1 MVLKKIELGT
11 SLFKFLTLNSLNQNQ
26 LTHMKK
32 ELLHAG
38 AFCLL
43 VAGWLSSTVAFAQS
57 DPSGKKRI
65 TDTYAITNAT
75 VFTAPGQSGVKA
87 TVLIKDGL
95 ILGVGS
101 NISLPKEAKTIAGDS
116 LFIYPGFI
124 DAASDVGI
132 TKPKDP
138 ERPDDFVSSNP
149 SDEIAGITP
158 WRSAVDQYSGK
169 DNKVAD
175 LRKVGFTIAQIMPD
189 GGMLAGKAAV
199 VLLGE
204 ESSTNLLMENTALAA
219 SFRGSRGMYPGTA
232 VGVMAKF
239 REVYDNTKL
248 TSQRSQ
254 IYQTAAGVKR
264 PEITP
269 TYSAMQAVTKGQIPV
284 MFTTGSELE
293 IRRAIS
299 LQKEKGFK
307 LVLTGL
313 EDYEE
318 VIDVIKASGASVLVK
333 LEIPDD
339 KAIKAQKEDAEDEVK
354 ALNER
359 VKKAYDAAIAQA
371 SKLEAAGIPFAF
383 TTAGVKSSDIMKAL
397 QAMIK
402 HGLSEKAA
410 LAALTTNSASILGLS
425 KVAGSIEKGKMANL
439 ILSTD
444 SLFAEDSQIKH
455 MVVDGY
461 IFDYETKAKKKA
473 SKESDG
479 KVKIEGNWDYTSE
492 SPAGS
497 SGGVLSI
504 IKEGSDYTGTI
515 TYDDPE
521 GSGKISSPIKNVV
534 LDGKSL
540 SFSFDVNA
548 SGMEILVEVSGEVD
562 ADTYKGTM
570 DIGEFGSFPFEGTL
584 NPTLIANK

>member
-1 MVLKKIELGT
+1 
-11 SLFKFLTLNSLNQNQ
+11 
-26 LTHMKK
+26 MKK

-38 AFCLL
+38 VFCLL
-43 VAGWLSSTVAFAQS
+43 VSGWLSSSLAFAQS

-95 ILGVGS
+95 IVGVGS
-101 NISLPKEAKTIAGDS
+101 NLSLPNEAKTIAGDS

-158 WRSAVDQYSGK
+158 WRSAVDQFSIK
-169 DNKVAD
+169 DSKVDD

-189 GGMLAGKAAV
+189 GGMLAGKAAII
-199 VLLGE
+199 LLGAE
-204 ESSTNLLMENTALAA
+204 NSTNLLKENSGLAA
-219 SFRGSRGMYPGTA
+219 SFSGSRGMYPGTA

-239 REVYDNTKL
+239 REIYDNTEL
-248 TSQRSQ
+248 SSQRSQ
-254 IYQTAAGVKR
+254 KYTTVSGLKR

-269 TYSAMQAVTKGQIPV
+269 TYSAMQEVLSGQIPV
-284 MFTTGSELE
+284 LFSTSSELE

-339 KAIKAQKEDAEDEVK
+339 KAIKAQKDDATEEVK
-354 ALNER
+354 VLNAR
-359 VKKAYDAAIAQA
+359 VKKAYDEAVAQA

-383 TTAGVKSSDIMKAL
+383 TTVGVKSGDIMKAL
-397 QAMIK
+397 QTMIK
-402 HGLSEKAA
+402 NGLSEKSA
-410 LAALTTNSASILGLS
+410 LAALTTNSASILGIS

-444 SLFAEDSQIKH
+444 SIFAEDSQIKH
-455 MVVDGY
+455 IVVDGY
-461 IFDYETKAKKKA
+461 IYDYDTKAKKKD
-473 SKESDG
+473 SKDG
-479 KVKIEGNWDYTSE
+479 KEDGTVKIEGNWEYTSE

-497 SGGVLSI
+497 SGGILSI
-504 IKEGSDYTGTI
+504 QKEGSDYTGTI
-515 TYDDPE
+515 TYDDPS
-521 GSGKISSPIKNVV
+521 GSGKATSPIKNVV
-534 LDGKSL
+534 LDGSTL
-540 SFSFDVNA
+540 SFSFDVTAN
-548 SGMEILVEVSGEVD
+548 GMEILVEVSGEVD
-562 ADTYKGTM
+562 SDSFKGTM
-570 DIGEFGSFPFEGTL
+570 NVGEFGSFPFEGTL

>member
-1 MVLKKIELGT
+1 
-11 SLFKFLTLNSLNQNQ
+11 
-26 LTHMKK
+26 MKK

-43 VAGWLSSTVAFAQS
+43 VAGWLSSSVAFAQS

-95 ILGVGS
+95 ILGVGN
-101 NISLPKEAKTIAGDS
+101 NISLPKETKTIAGDS

-138 ERPDDFVSSNP
+138 DRPEDFVSSNP
-149 SDEIAGITP
+149 PDEIAGITP
-158 WRSAVDQYSGK
+158 WRSALDQYSSK

-175 LRKVGFTIAQIMPD
+175 LRKFTIAQIMPD
-189 GGMLAGKAAV
+189 GGMIAGKAAV

-204 ESSTNLLMENTALAA
+204 ENSTNLLMENTALVA

-239 REVYDNTKL
+239 REIYDNTKL
-248 TSQRSQ
+248 TSQRT
-254 IYQTAAGVKR
+254 QTYKSAAGLKR
-264 PEITP
+264 PEIIP
-269 TYSAMQAVTKGQIPV
+269 TYSAMQEVTTGQIPV
-284 MFTTGSELE
+284 MFSTSSELE

-313 EDYEE
+313 EDYEG

-333 LEIPDD
+333 LDIPDD
-339 KAIKAQKEDAEDEVK
+339 KAIKAQKDDAEDEVK
-354 ALNER
+354 VLNER

-383 TTAGVKSSDIMKAL
+383 TTAGVKSGDIMKAL

-425 KVAGSIEKGKMANL
+425 KVAGSIEKGKMANM

-461 IFDYETKAKKKA
+461 LFDYETKAKKKA
-473 SKESDG
+473 AKGGDG
-479 KVKIEGNWDYTSE
+479 EVKIEGNWDYTSE

-497 SGGVLSI
+497 SGGILSI
-504 IKEGSDYTGTI
+504 KKDGTDYTGTI
-515 TYDDPE
+515 SYDDPD
-521 GSGKISSPIKNVV
+521 GSGKMTSPIKNVV
-534 LDGKSL
+534 LDGKRL
-540 SFSFDVNA
+540 SFSFDVTA
-548 SGMEILVEVSGEVD
+548 GGMQILVEVSGDVD
-562 ADTYKGTM
+562 ADTFNGTM
-570 DIGEFGSFPFEGTL
+570 NVGEFGSFPFEGTL

>member
-1 MVLKKIELGT
+1 
-11 SLFKFLTLNSLNQNQ
+11 
-26 LTHMKK
+26 MKK

-38 AFCLL
+38 VFCFL
-43 VAGWLSSTVAFAQS
+43 VAGWLSSNVTFAQS

-95 ILGVGS
+95 IVGVGS
-101 NISLPKEAKTIAGDS
+101 NLSLPIEAKTIAGDS

-124 DAASDVGI
+124 DGASDVGI

-138 ERPDDFVSSNP
+138 ERPENFVSSNP
-149 SDEIAGITP
+149 PDEIAGITP
-158 WRSAVDQYSGK
+158 WRSAVDQYSST
-169 DNKVAD
+169 DSKVAD
-175 LRKVGFTIAQIMPD
+175 LRKVGFTIAQIMPQ
-189 GGMLAGKAAV
+189 GGMLAGKAAI
-199 VLLGE
+199 VLLGDGN
-204 ESSTNLLMENTALAA
+204 STNLLMENTALAA
-219 SFRGSRGMYPGTA
+219 SFNGSRGMYPGTA

-248 TSQRSQ
+248 TAQRSQ
-254 IYQTAAGVKR
+254 MYTTVAGLKR

-269 TYSAMQAVTKGQIPV
+269 TYSAMQGVITGQIPV
-284 MFTTGSELE
+284 MFSTSSELE

-307 LVLTGL
+307 LVLTDL

-339 KAIKAQKEDAEDEVK
+339 KAIKAQKDDASGEVK
-354 ALNER
+354 VLNAR
-359 VKKAYDAAIAQA
+359 VKAAYNKALAQA

-383 TTAGVKSSDIMKAL
+383 STAGVKSGDIMKAL
-397 QAMIK
+397 QTMIAN
-402 HGLSEKAA
+402 GLSEKAA

-455 MVVDGY
+455 MVVDGF
-461 IFDYETKAKKKA
+461 IFDYEIKAKKKA
-473 SKESDG
+473 SKDG
-479 KVKIEGNWDYTSE
+479 KGDGTVKIEGNWEYTSE
-492 SPAGS
+492 SPEGS
-497 SGGVLSI
+497 SVGI
-504 IKEGSDYTGTI
+504 IAITKEGTDYTGTI
-515 TYDDPE
+515 TYDDP
-521 GSGKISSPIKNVV
+521 SGDGKATSPIREVI

-540 SFSFDVNA
+540 SFLFDVTAN
-548 SGMEILVEVSGEVD
+548 GMEILVEVSGEVD
-562 ADTYKGTM
+562 SGTFKGTM
-570 DIGEFGSFPFEGTL
+570 NVGEFGSFPFEGTL